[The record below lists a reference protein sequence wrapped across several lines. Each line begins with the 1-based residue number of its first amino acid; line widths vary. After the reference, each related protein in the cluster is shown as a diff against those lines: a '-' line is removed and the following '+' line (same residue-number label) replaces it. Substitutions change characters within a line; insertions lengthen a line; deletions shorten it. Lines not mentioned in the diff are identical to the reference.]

1 MKAEVNGTRLEYE
14 WSGRP
19 DGEVVVL
26 SHSLSASMGMWER
39 QRPVLE
45 REWRVLRYDMRGHGA
60 SDVPAGPYTMGQ
72 LADDAEALLASLGV
86 VRCHFVGL
94 SIGGMIAQTLAARG
108 CPRLASISLCNTTS
122 GIPAAAGPVWDE
134 RIAAVRASGMGAI
147 ADGTLERWFSRPF
160 AQSAPA
166 EVGRI
171 RDQIVATPPNGFIG
185 CGQAI
190 KAFDVTERIDGI
202 RLPTLVIAGRD
213 DPSTP
218 PAASEV
224 IHKRIA
230 GSRLVVLPALHL
242 SNIEQSAAFNEA
254 LTTFLREARMQS

>member
-1 MKAEVNGTRLEYE
+1 MKAHVNGTRLEYE

-39 QRPVLE
+39 QRAALE

-60 SDVPAGPYTMGQ
+60 SDAPGGAYTMGQ
-72 LADDAEALLASLGV
+72 LADDAEGLLEALGV
-86 VRCHFVGL
+86 SRGHFVGL
-94 SIGGMIAQTLAARG
+94 SIGGMIGQTLAVRG
-108 CPRLASISLCNTTS
+108 CARLASLSLCNTTS

-134 RIAAVRASGMGAI
+134 RIAAVRSAGMGAI
-147 ADGTLERWFSRPF
+147 ADATIGRWFSQPF
-160 AQSAPA
+160 AHSAPA

-171 RDQIVATPPNGFIG
+171 RDQILATPPQGFIG
-185 CGQAI
+185 CGEAI
-190 KAFDVTERIDGI
+190 KAFDLTARIDGI

-218 PAASEV
+218 LAASQV
-224 IHKRIA
+224 IQERVPGA
-230 GSRLVVLPALHL
+230 RLVVLPALHL
-242 SNIEQSAAFNEA
+242 SNIEQSAAFNDA
-254 LTTFLREARMQS
+254 LTTFLREARM